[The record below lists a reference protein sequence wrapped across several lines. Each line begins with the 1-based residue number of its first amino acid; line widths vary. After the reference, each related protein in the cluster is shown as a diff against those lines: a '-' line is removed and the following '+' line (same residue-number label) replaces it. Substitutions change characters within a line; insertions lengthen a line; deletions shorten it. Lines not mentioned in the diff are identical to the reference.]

1 MNVVFDAQMR
11 DVVPAA
17 LSGKEN
23 AGAADKPVNGD
34 GLTAVAHPQSGG
46 RAWSKAWAGPEHVF
60 FGHDA
65 LRQLQRRP
73 FATGMLP
80 TADCVTWARLPHCL
94 TRLPA
99 IWPSCTGSDALA
111 RNYGTSCTGSGA

>member
-1 MNVVFDAQMR
+1 MQMR

-23 AGAADKPVNGD
+23 AGSAAKPVNGD

-46 RAWSKAWAGPEHVF
+46 RAWSKAWEGPEHVF

-73 FATGMLP
+73 FATGMLLP
-80 TADCVTWARLPHCL
+80 NVGLPDARPPLCL
-94 TRLPA
+94 
-99 IWPSCTGSDALA
+99 S
-111 RNYGTSCTGSGA
+111 

>member
-1 MNVVFDAQMR
+1 MMCLLFDAQMR

-46 RAWSKAWAGPEHVF
+46 RAWS
-60 FGHDA
+60 
-65 LRQLQRRP
+65 
-73 FATGMLP
+73 
-80 TADCVTWARLPHCL
+80 
-94 TRLPA
+94 
-99 IWPSCTGSDALA
+99 
-111 RNYGTSCTGSGA
+111 

>member
-1 MNVVFDAQMR
+1 MAVIFVDAQMR

-23 AGAADKPVNGD
+23 AGSADKPVNGD

-73 FATGMLP
+73 FATG
-80 TADCVTWARLPHCL
+80 RLPPCRFRHTC
-94 TRLPA
+94 
-99 IWPSCTGSDALA
+99 
-111 RNYGTSCTGSGA
+111 